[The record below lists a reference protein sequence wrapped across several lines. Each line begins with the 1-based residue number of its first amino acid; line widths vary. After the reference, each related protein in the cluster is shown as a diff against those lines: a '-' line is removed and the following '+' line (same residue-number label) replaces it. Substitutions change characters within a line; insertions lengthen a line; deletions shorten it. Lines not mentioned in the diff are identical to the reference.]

1 MTKIVFFRSD
11 GIFYGFE
18 EQGHT
23 GYGEAGDDILC
34 SAISSMTMFLINT
47 IEVAY
52 ASSVDYEI
60 NDADTVI
67 RVRCK
72 AALPEF
78 ESDDYKRYAVSGIM
92 MGYYCQLSDMLEEYG
107 DYLDVS
113 VREQPYGAQ

>member
-23 GYGEAGDDILC
+23 GYGEAGDDVLC
-34 SAISSMTMFLINT
+34 AALSAMTMFLINT

-52 ASSVDYEI
+52 ASTVDYEV
-60 NDADTVI
+60 DEDSTDV

-78 ESDDYKRYAVSGIM
+78 ESDDYKRYAVSGII
-92 MGYYCQLSDMLEEYG
+92 MGYYCQLGDMLEEYG
-107 DYLDVS
+107 DFLDVS
-113 VREQPYGAQ
+113 VIDRPWDG